1 MFSDPQ
7 FWVAVAFVIFILAIF
22 NPVRKILTSSLDT
35 KINEIKDSISEAENL
50 KSETQVTLSNIKK
63 RQNEV
68 EIEIDKIKTN
78 ANEKIKII
86 EKQMG
91 EKLIE
96 QITKK
101 ELLAKA
107 KIDQMARDLNLE
119 IQTQISQ
126 TAIEATISVLEKKL
140 NKEDKQSLINQS
152 IKELSLVLKN

>member
-78 ANEKIKII
+78 ANEKIIII